1 MVSTKVSCAIAVKG
15 SKHRSFK
22 LNNRVYSDFID
33 KSKFCF
39 LFLLFSNTA
48 KLNKKVPMVK
58 RILAIFLVLYSIP
71 VWSYL
76 FSSDYDVALTKV
88 IIDAGHGGKDPGNLG
103 TGRYKLKEKDIA
115 LDVALKLGAYINE
128 NIPEV
133 EVIYT
138 RDKDVFPALY
148 ERTALANIEKA
159 DLFISIHCDA
169 FTSPDAVGCSSFVVG
184 VNHGKHSRVAIKEN
198 PVIATEVDKLN
209 YGNFDIN
216 SPEFQIEVSLY
227 QKMYEKNSLLLA
239 DKIQTQFR
247 ERVNRKDRGVKR
259 APLYVTS
266 RVAMPSVLVELG
278 FLTNPKEE
286 DFLNSEQGKNYMASA
301 IYRAF
306 KEYKSEQEGV
316 IKDIQEVKK
325 VIHQSEE
332 ITTPETKDIAKVKTF
347 LSVQVLSSSSLVS
360 DEKLKKLKNPFY
372 LLDVS
377 IYKYYSGV
385 FSNLEAVKTHQKELV
400 NQGFKDCFIVGVHN
414 DAKVDVSKA
423 LELLK

>member
-1 MVSTKVSCAIAVKG
+1 M
-15 SKHRSFK
+15 
-22 LNNRVYSDFID
+22 L
-33 KSKFCF
+33 
-39 LFLLFSNTA
+39 
-48 KLNKKVPMVK
+48 K
-58 RILAIFLVLYSIP
+58 RIIAIFLVLYSVP

-76 FSSDYDVALTKV
+76 FSADYEVALKKV

-128 NIPEV
+128 SLPDV
-133 EVIYT
+133 EVVYT
-138 RDKDVFPALY
+138 RDKDVFPELY
-148 ERTALANIEKA
+148 ERTALANNEKA

-169 FTSPDAVGCSSFVVG
+169 FTSPNAVGCSSFVVG

-198 PVIATEVDKLN
+198 PVIATEEDRLN
-209 YGNFDIN
+209 YGNFDIK
-216 SPEFQIEVSLY
+216 SPEYQIEVSLY

-247 ERVNRKDRGVKR
+247 ERVNRRDRGVKR
-259 APLYVTS
+259 EPLYVTS

-286 DFLNSEQGKNYMASA
+286 DFLNSEQGKTYMASA

-316 IKDIQEVKK
+316 LKDVTEVQK
-325 VIHQSEE
+325 VIHAPVVIEN
-332 ITTPETKDIAKVKTF
+332 PEPACILKSNPNSF
-347 LSVQVLSSSSLVS
+347 LSVQVFSSSKEVS
-360 DEKLKKLKNPFY
+360 KQQLNKLTNPFY
-372 LLDVS
+372 ILDS
-377 IYKYYSGV
+377 SLYKYYSGS
-385 FSNLEAVKTHQKELV
+385 FTNLETVKTHQKELV

-414 DAKVDVSKA
+414 STKVPVSEVI
-423 LELLK
+423 ELLK

>member
-1 MVSTKVSCAIAVKG
+1 
-15 SKHRSFK
+15 
-22 LNNRVYSDFID
+22 
-33 KSKFCF
+33 
-39 LFLLFSNTA
+39 
-48 KLNKKVPMVK
+48 
-58 RILAIFLVLYSIP
+58 
-71 VWSYL
+71 
-76 FSSDYDVALTKV
+76 VALKKV

-115 LDVALKLGAYINE
+115 LDVALKVGAYIKE
-128 NIPEV
+128 NMPEV

-138 RDKDVFPALY
+138 RDKDVFPELY
-148 ERTALANIEKA
+148 ERTALANNEKA

-198 PVIATEVDKLN
+198 PVIATEEDKLN
-209 YGNFDIN
+209 YGNFDIK
-216 SPEFQIEVSLY
+216 SPEYQIEVSLY

-247 ERVNRKDRGVKR
+247 ERVNRRDRGVKR
-259 APLYVTS
+259 EPLYVTS

-286 DFLNSEQGKNYMASA
+286 DFLNSEQGKTYMASA

-316 IKDIQEVKK
+316 IKDVKEVHDIVNGKK
-325 VIHQSEE
+325 E
-332 ITTPETKDIAKVKTF
+332 IEVFESRDVYSSTLETYLA
-347 LSVQVLSSSSLVS
+347 VQVFSATSIVS
-360 DEKLKKLKNPFY
+360 DSKLKDLEQPFY
-372 LLDVS
+372 LQDKS
-377 IYKYYSGV
+377 GYKYCSGN
-385 FSNLEAVKTHQKELV
+385 FSNLEAVKTHQKALV

-414 DAKVDVSKA
+414 NAKVSVSEVI
-423 LELLK
+423 ELLK

>member
-1 MVSTKVSCAIAVKG
+1 
-15 SKHRSFK
+15 
-22 LNNRVYSDFID
+22 
-33 KSKFCF
+33 
-39 LFLLFSNTA
+39 
-48 KLNKKVPMVK
+48 MVK
-58 RILAIFLVLYSIP
+58 RFITIFLVLYSIP
-71 VWSYL
+71 VCSYL
-76 FSSDYDVALTKV
+76 FSANYDVALKKV

-115 LDVALKLGAYINE
+115 LNVALKVGAYINE
-128 NIPEV
+128 NMPEV

-138 RDKDVFPALY
+138 RDKDVFPELY
-148 ERTALANIEKA
+148 ERTALANNEKA

-198 PVIATEVDKLN
+198 PVIATEEDKLN
-209 YGNFDIN
+209 YGNFDIK
-216 SPEFQIEVSLY
+216 SPEYQIEVSLY

-247 ERVNRKDRGVKR
+247 ERVNRRDRGVKR
-259 APLYVTS
+259 EPLYVTS

-286 DFLNSEQGKNYMASA
+286 DFLNSEQGKTYMASA

-316 IKDIQEVKK
+316 IKEIKEVHDIVNGKKEIEVFESRD
-325 VIHQSEE
+325 VYSS
-332 ITTPETKDIAKVKTF
+332 TLETY
-347 LSVQVLSSSSLVS
+347 LSVQVFSATSIVS
-360 DEKLKKLKNPFY
+360 DSKLKDLEQPFY
-372 LLDVS
+372 LQDKS
-377 IYKYYSGV
+377 GYKYCSGN
-385 FSNLEAVKTHQKELV
+385 FSNLEAVKTHQKALV

-414 DAKVDVSKA
+414 NVKVSVSEVI
-423 LELLK
+423 ELLK

>member
-1 MVSTKVSCAIAVKG
+1 L
-15 SKHRSFK
+15 FK
-22 LNNRVYSDFID
+22 
-33 KSKFCF
+33 
-39 LFLLFSNTA
+39 NTA
-48 KLNKKVPMVK
+48 KLKQKVSMVK
-58 RILAIFLVLYSIP
+58 RFITIFLVLYSIP
-71 VWSYL
+71 VCSYL
-76 FSSDYDVALTKV
+76 FSANYDVALKKV

-115 LDVALKLGAYINE
+115 LDVALKVGAYIKE
-128 NIPEV
+128 NMPEV

-138 RDKDVFPALY
+138 RDKDVFPELY
-148 ERTALANIEKA
+148 ERTALANNEKA

-198 PVIATEVDKLN
+198 PVIATEEDKLN
-209 YGNFDIN
+209 YGNFDIK
-216 SPEFQIEVSLY
+216 SPEYQIEVSLY

-247 ERVNRKDRGVKR
+247 ERVNRRDRGVKR
-259 APLYVTS
+259 EPLYVTS

-286 DFLNSEQGKNYMASA
+286 DFLNSEQGKTYMASA

-316 IKDIQEVKK
+316 IKDVKEVHDIVNGKK
-325 VIHQSEE
+325 E
-332 ITTPETKDIAKVKTF
+332 IEVFESRDVYSSTLETY
-347 LSVQVLSSSSLVS
+347 LSVQVFSATSIVS
-360 DEKLKKLKNPFY
+360 DSKLKDLEQPFY
-372 LLDVS
+372 LQDKS
-377 IYKYYSGV
+377 GYKYCSGN
-385 FSNLEAVKTHQKELV
+385 FSNLEAVKTHQKALV

-414 DAKVDVSKA
+414 NAKVSVSEVI
-423 LELLK
+423 ELLK

>member
-1 MVSTKVSCAIAVKG
+1 
-15 SKHRSFK
+15 
-22 LNNRVYSDFID
+22 
-33 KSKFCF
+33 
-39 LFLLFSNTA
+39 
-48 KLNKKVPMVK
+48 MVK
-58 RILAIFLVLYSIP
+58 RFITIFLVLYSIP
-71 VWSYL
+71 VCSYL
-76 FSSDYDVALTKV
+76 FSANYDVALKKV

-115 LDVALKLGAYINE
+115 LDVALKVGAYIKE
-128 NIPEV
+128 NMPEV

-138 RDKDVFPALY
+138 RDKDVFPELY
-148 ERTALANIEKA
+148 ERTALANNEKA

-198 PVIATEVDKLN
+198 PVIATEEDKLN
-209 YGNFDIN
+209 YGNFDIK
-216 SPEFQIEVSLY
+216 SPEYQIEVSLY

-247 ERVNRKDRGVKR
+247 ERVNRRDRGVKR
-259 APLYVTS
+259 EPLYVTS

-286 DFLNSEQGKNYMASA
+286 DFLNSEQGKTFMASA

-316 IKDIQEVKK
+316 IKDVKEVHDIVNGKK
-325 VIHQSEE
+325 E
-332 ITTPETKDIAKVKTF
+332 IEVFESRDVYSSTLETYLA
-347 LSVQVLSSSSLVS
+347 VQVFSATSIVS
-360 DEKLKKLKNPFY
+360 DSKLKDLEQPFY
-372 LLDVS
+372 LQDKS
-377 IYKYYSGV
+377 GYKYCSGN
-385 FSNLEAVKTHQKELV
+385 FSNLEAVKTHQKALV

-414 DAKVDVSKA
+414 NAKVSVSEVI
-423 LELLK
+423 ELLK

>member
-1 MVSTKVSCAIAVKG
+1 
-15 SKHRSFK
+15 
-22 LNNRVYSDFID
+22 
-33 KSKFCF
+33 
-39 LFLLFSNTA
+39 
-48 KLNKKVPMVK
+48 MVK
-58 RILAIFLVLYSIP
+58 RIIAIFLALYSIP
-71 VWSYL
+71 VWSHL
-76 FSSDYDVALTKV
+76 FSSDYEVALKKV
-88 IIDAGHGGKDPGNLG
+88 IIDPGHGGKDPGNLG

-128 NIPEV
+128 HLPEV
-133 EVIYT
+133 EVVYT
-138 RDKDVFPALY
+138 RDSDVFPALY
-148 ERTALANIEKA
+148 ERTALANNEKA

-198 PVIATEVDKLN
+198 PVIATEEDKLN
-209 YGNFDIN
+209 YGNFDIK
-216 SPEFQIEVSLY
+216 SPEYQIEVSLY

-247 ERVNRKDRGVKR
+247 ERVNRRDRGVKR

-278 FLTNPKEE
+278 FLTNAKEE
-286 DFLNSEQGKNYMASA
+286 DFLNSEQGKTYMASA

-306 KEYKSEQEGV
+306 KDYKEEQEGV
-316 IKDIQEVKK
+316 LKDVKEVQM
-325 VIHQSEE
+325 VIHDSENVE
-332 ITTPETKDIAKVKTF
+332 LTPSVTLDKPEALTF
-347 LSVQVLSSSSLVS
+347 LCVQVFSSSSIVS
-360 DEKLKKLKNPFY
+360 DKKLENLKNPFY
-372 LLDVS
+372 LLDSSV
-377 IYKYYSGV
+377 YKYCSGT

-414 DAKVDVSKA
+414 NAKVDVSEA